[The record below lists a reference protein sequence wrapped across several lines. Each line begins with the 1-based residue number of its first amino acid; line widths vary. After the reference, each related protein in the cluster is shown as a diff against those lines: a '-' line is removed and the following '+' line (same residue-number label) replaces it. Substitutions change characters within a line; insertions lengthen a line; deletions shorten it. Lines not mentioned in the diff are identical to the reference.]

1 MYELITSTQV
11 NSEDDIYD
19 FQVIKYTD
27 DSGQVS
33 WIPIDENNSDYQTY
47 LLSLQ
52 LAKKLNTCYNVIGY
66 TS

>member
-47 LLSLQ
+47 LLSL
-52 LAKKLNTCYNVIGY
+52 
-66 TS
+66 